1 MVFKIK
7 HEATINSSTKICQV
21 CSSNMYVEHHNFK
34 VELLVPESIK
44 IYGLEHAEKEHNL
57 KCTWGWKKS
66 PETKAIMSSDH
77 PLD

>member
-1 MVFKIK
+1 M
-7 HEATINSSTKICQV
+7 S
-21 CSSNMYVEHHNFK
+21 VEHHNFK

-44 IYGLEHAEKEHNL
+44 IYDLEHAEKEHDV

-66 PETKAIMSSDH
+66 PETKAIMFSDH